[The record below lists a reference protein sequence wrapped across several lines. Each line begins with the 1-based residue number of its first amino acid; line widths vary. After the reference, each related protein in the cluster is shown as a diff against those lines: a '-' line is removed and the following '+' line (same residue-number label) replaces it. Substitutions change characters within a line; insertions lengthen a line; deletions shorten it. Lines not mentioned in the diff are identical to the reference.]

1 MQFIGHTKEEFYI
14 EDISGANCHIL
25 KEQIPGAL
33 SILWFETNNNRLE
46 IDGKEVVFHKNQIV
60 FLTEFHKV
68 KPISIG
74 QVRFVRFNRSFYCVL
89 SGDAEIGCK
98 GLLFFGATQLP
109 VITIAN
115 EEERNLKLLWQ
126 VFLMEMQSDDNLQIE
141 MLQMLLK
148 RYLILCTRI
157 YKSQKQYDALDS
169 DLIRQFNY
177 LVEEHHHK
185 LHTVAAYA
193 KLLHKSPKTL
203 SNIFAQTG
211 NKTPL
216 QYIQDRIMLA
226 ARRLLHYSD
235 NQVQE
240 IAYELGYED
249 VQSFSRFFKRHEGV
263 SPNTYKLQLQ
273 ENAASGKI
281 VNS

>member
-1 MQFIGHTKEEFYI
+1 M
-14 EDISGANCHIL
+14 
-25 KEQIPGAL
+25 
-33 SILWFETNNNRLE
+33 
-46 IDGKEVVFHKNQIV
+46 
-60 FLTEFHKV
+60 
-68 KPISIG
+68 
-74 QVRFVRFNRSFYCVL
+74 
-89 SGDAEIGCK
+89 
-98 GLLFFGATQLP
+98 
-109 VITIAN
+109 
-115 EEERNLKLLWQ
+115 
-126 VFLMEMQSDDNLQIE
+126 
-141 MLQMLLK
+141 
-148 RYLILCTRI
+148 ILCTRI

-263 SPNTYKLQLQ
+263 SPKYL
-273 ENAASGKI
+273 
-281 VNS
+281 